1 MITFSPSS
9 VTQVVETAPLRASSV
24 RVNSRSLGMHTSP
37 LAKASKMELGD
48 LAVTDVL
55 VTKSRPLDPSSGSML
70 VGEPKKSSS
79 SSMRLWWVSMSLL
92 IELAGEQGKV
102 VTSCSTGIPH
112 VEMRLDRSA
121 ELVVDTSSFT
131 SSTSSSS
138 WKRDMV
144 DSLVRSISTSI
155 QLLSMEVVFSMS
167 KWSARVSRRPPC
179 ARNVVSMVGLV
190 VVVVVVVY
198 LLLGQGRE

>member
-1 MITFSPSS
+1 
-9 VTQVVETAPLRASSV
+9 
-24 RVNSRSLGMHTSP
+24 
-37 LAKASKMELGD
+37 
-48 LAVTDVL
+48 
-55 VTKSRPLDPSSGSML
+55 
-70 VGEPKKSSS
+70 
-79 SSMRLWWVSMSLL
+79 MRLWWVSMSLFM
-92 IELAGEQGKV
+92 ELEGEQGV
-102 VTSCSTGIPH
+102 VIFSCCSSNGIPH
-112 VEMRLDRSA
+112 WLMRLERSE
-121 ELVVDTSSFT
+121 ELVLVSSSFT
-131 SSTSSSS
+131 SSTS

-190 VVVVVVVY
+190 VVVVVVY